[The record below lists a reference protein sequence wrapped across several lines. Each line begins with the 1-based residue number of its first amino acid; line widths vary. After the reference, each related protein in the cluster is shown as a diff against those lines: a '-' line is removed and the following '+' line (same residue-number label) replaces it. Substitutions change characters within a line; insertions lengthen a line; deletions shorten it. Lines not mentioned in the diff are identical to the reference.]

1 MGWKQ
6 PAENAIQATLDC
18 RPCSIYG
25 QKPCR
30 RGDYACLNMI
40 KPETIVA
47 RIEQILD
54 ASDRKNDKSLTDNV
68 RQNKTST
75 N

>member
-1 MGWKQ
+1 
-6 PAENAIQATLDC
+6 
-18 RPCSIYG
+18 
-25 QKPCR
+25 
-30 RGDYACLNMI
+30 MI